1 MSFRRKPWKNGI
13 LRGFSTTFHLHLAC
27 YSWRIPDTTHPE
39 DPWKQWKKSSVKN
52 HLGKVKPQRGLVCLG
67 LAHQQ
72 SPHDHFY
79 TEHSW
84 MEITITAYDTHVK
97 WCLESLKVLFYTTW
111 CVAQA
116 VESLW
121 IWLDQNNEDKPTNI
135 FGAFQLLVILIMK
148 TPRPTGPPIWCI
160 WWMWCSSPI
169 KASSDPSR
177 AETSGA
183 CKASWHSLLPQ
194 MFFPPCDLVMERQ
207 NLNNLSFW
215 LQFFL
220 PVKVA
225 IWVWDLPVF
234 LWIKVALRW
243 YRLRP
248 FFWSSKN
255 IPLIWKSEFERSAAF
270 NSTD

>member
-1 MSFRRKPWKNGI
+1 M
-13 LRGFSTTFHLHLAC
+13 RGSSGWESVNLVRPEQWGQTNQHL
-27 YSWRIPDTTHPE
+27 
-39 DPWKQWKKSSVKN
+39 
-52 HLGKVKPQRGLVCLG
+52 
-67 LAHQQ
+67 
-72 SPHDHFY
+72 
-79 TEHSW
+79 
-84 MEITITAYDTHVK
+84 
-97 WCLESLKVLFYTTW
+97 WCLSTARNFDHENT
-111 CVAQA
+111 Q
-116 VESLW
+116 
-121 IWLDQNNEDKPTNI
+121 TNRPSD
-135 FGAFQLLVILIMK
+135 LMHLVNVML
-148 TPRPTGPPIWCI
+148 
-160 WWMWCSSPI
+160 SPI

-248 FFWSSKN
+248 FFEALKYTIDLEIWVWKICSLQQYRLTCSKHSWRN
-255 IPLIWKSEFERSAAF
+255 LFHQRSMKCHQWMQLKSKVPFPQKKQGSERIAGF
-270 NSTD
+270 WF